1 MKKNITIN
9 LYGTL
14 YAIDEDACTLLEQ
27 YLDNMRSYFSQRDGG
42 DEIADDIEHRVA
54 ELFSQLKEEGCQA
67 ISIEHV
73 QDIITRIGNP
83 EQMDDEADE
92 DAHATSHDDTTTNA
106 SNDHTDA
113 SGSTE
118 STDGAVPPPP
128 PGQGDTPNGAE
139 NAAHKSWFSGRKLY
153 RDPQD
158 QMLGGVVSGL
168 CKYFGGTDPLPWRI
182 LTVILLICSFT
193 AVGII
198 YLIAWAIV
206 PAATT
211 AGERLQMCGTPVN
224 PQTLSEELMRTARDA
239 ANTVTSPEVQNKAR
253 SFMGT
258 LLRIFIFCLKLIA
271 LFVLASLFIA
281 VIACFVLWGI
291 ALSESSAFIA
301 TDPGTLSNAMFLRP
315 IIIWAAAIALLT
327 SLVLI
332 IILTAALLRSFL
344 KSANSHP
351 LSSGTRATLMVSAI
365 VCAAL
370 ALGSTILY
378 GVSFNKAQDE
388 ARQRS
393 FDHNGVFIKPDSYN
407 TLDIAGWKV
416 LQAEGC
422 NKDGNY
428 VEYDD
433 DLSSDGSDRV
443 ILSFRKKSNNTAK
456 MHAVRQESFPAGN
469 YHLEAVTDIDG
480 KGMQFYAKDNKQTLV
495 AAALDARYPAQ
506 PGNLRSLSLDSVYAL
521 GLFPVK
527 STAADFDEDYDD
539 WSFTR
544 SASFYHAGGPLTY
557 GVYGSLPI
565 GATRARIALLRVV
578 SDGAS
583 VAQQSSVAPVV
594 ASDTTTSAITVSKN
608 SASKSTSISKLK
620 KHSKGKKNH

>member
-9 LYGTL
+9 LYGSL
-14 YAIDEDACTLLEQ
+14 YAIDEDASKLLEQ
-27 YLDNMRSYFSQRDGG
+27 YLDNMRCYFSQREGG

-54 ELFSQLKEEGCQA
+54 ELFSQLKAEGCQA
-67 ISIEHV
+67 INIDHV

-83 EQMDDEADE
+83 EQMDDDTLNEDFDNEADPTANE
-92 DAHATSHDDTTTNA
+92 GAT
-106 SNDHTDA
+106 
-113 SGSTE
+113 
-118 STDGAVPPPP
+118 PPPP
-128 PGQGDTPNGAE
+128 PGNNATNADAE
-139 NAAHKSWFSGRKLY
+139 RKSWFNGRKLY

-193 AVGII
+193 VVGII

-239 ANTVTSPEVQNKAR
+239 ANTITSPEVQNKAR
-253 SFMGT
+253 SFWGT
-258 LLRIFIFCLKLIA
+258 LLRIFVFCLKLIG

-291 ALSESSAFIA
+291 ALSESGTFNA
-301 TDPGTLSNAMFLRP
+301 TDPNALSNAMFLRP

-327 SLVLI
+327 SFVLI
-332 IILTAALLRSFL
+332 IILTTVLLRSFL
-344 KSANSHP
+344 KSANNHS
-351 LSSGTRATLMVSAI
+351 LSSGTRAALTVSAI

-370 ALGSTILY
+370 AVGSTILY
-378 GVSFNKAQDE
+378 GVSYDKAQDE
-388 ARQRS
+388 ARQRC

-407 TLDIAGWKV
+407 TLDIAGWQV

-422 NKDGNY
+422 NESGNY

-443 ILSFRKKSNNTAK
+443 ILSFKKKRNNTAK

-480 KGMQFYAKDNKQTLV
+480 KGMQFYAQDNKQTLV
-495 AAALDARYPAQ
+495 TAALDARYPAQ

-521 GLFPVK
+521 GIFPVK

-557 GVYGSLPI
+557 GVRGSLPI

-578 SDGAS
+578 SDGTPVVQHAS
-583 VAQQSSVAPVV
+583 AV
-594 ASDTTTSAITVSKN
+594 ASDTTSAIAASK
-608 SASKSTSISKLK
+608 STASKSTSFTSKLK
-620 KHSKGKKNH
+620 KHSKGKKSH

>member
-9 LYGTL
+9 LYGSL
-14 YAIDEDACTLLEQ
+14 YAIDEDASKLLEQ
-27 YLDNMRSYFSQRDGG
+27 YLDNMRCYFSQREGG

-54 ELFSQLKEEGCQA
+54 ELFSQLKAEGCQA
-67 ISIEHV
+67 INIDHV

-83 EQMDDEADE
+83 EQMDDDTLNEDFDNEADPTANE
-92 DAHATSHDDTTTNA
+92 GAT
-106 SNDHTDA
+106 
-113 SGSTE
+113 
-118 STDGAVPPPP
+118 PPPP
-128 PGQGDTPNGAE
+128 PGNNAT
-139 NAAHKSWFSGRKLY
+139 NAADAERKSWFNGRKLY

-239 ANTVTSPEVQNKAR
+239 ANTITSPEVQNKAR
-253 SFMGT
+253 SFWGT
-258 LLRIFIFCLKLIA
+258 LLRIFVFCLKLIG

-291 ALSESSAFIA
+291 ALSESGAFNA
-301 TDPGTLSNAMFLRP
+301 TDPNALSNAMFLRP

-327 SLVLI
+327 SFVLI
-332 IILTAALLRSFL
+332 IILTTVLLRSFL

-351 LSSGTRATLMVSAI
+351 LSSGTRAALTVSSI

-370 ALGSTILY
+370 AVGSTILY
-378 GVSFNKAQDE
+378 GVSYNKAQDE
-388 ARQRS
+388 AWQRS

-407 TLDIAGWKV
+407 TLDIAGWQV

-422 NKDGNY
+422 NESGNY

-443 ILSFRKKSNNTAK
+443 ILSFKKKRNNTAK

-480 KGMQFYAKDNKQTLV
+480 KGMQFYAQDNKQTLV
-495 AAALDARYPAQ
+495 TAALDARYPAQ

-521 GLFPVK
+521 GIFPVK

-557 GVYGSLPI
+557 GVRGSLPI

-578 SDGAS
+578 SDGTPVVQHAS
-583 VAQQSSVAPVV
+583 AV
-594 ASDTTTSAITVSKN
+594 ASDTTSAIAASK
-608 SASKSTSISKLK
+608 STASKSTSFTSKLK
-620 KHSKGKKNH
+620 KHSKGKKSH

>member
-9 LYGTL
+9 LYGSL
-14 YAIDEDACTLLEQ
+14 YAIDEDASKLLEQ
-27 YLDNMRSYFSQRDGG
+27 YLDNMRCYFSQREGG

-54 ELFSQLKEEGCQA
+54 ELFSQLKAEGCQA
-67 ISIEHV
+67 INIDHV

-83 EQMDDEADE
+83 EQMDDDTLNEDFDNEADPTANE
-92 DAHATSHDDTTTNA
+92 GAT
-106 SNDHTDA
+106 
-113 SGSTE
+113 
-118 STDGAVPPPP
+118 PPPP
-128 PGQGDTPNGAE
+128 PGNNVT
-139 NAAHKSWFSGRKLY
+139 NAADAERKSWFNGRKLY

-182 LTVILLICSFT
+182 LTVLLLICSFT

-239 ANTVTSPEVQNKAR
+239 ANTITSPEVQNKAR
-253 SFMGT
+253 SFWGT
-258 LLRIFIFCLKLIA
+258 LLRIFVFCLKLIG

-291 ALSESSAFIA
+291 ALSESGTFNA
-301 TDPGTLSNAMFLRP
+301 TDPNALSNAMFLRP

-327 SLVLI
+327 SSVLI
-332 IILTAALLRSFL
+332 IILTTVLLRSFL

-351 LSSGTRATLMVSAI
+351 LSSGTRAALTVSAI

-370 ALGSTILY
+370 AVGSTILY
-378 GVSFNKAQDE
+378 GVSYDKAQDE
-388 ARQRS
+388 ARQRC

-407 TLDIAGWKV
+407 TLDIAGWQV

-422 NKDGNY
+422 NESGNY

-443 ILSFRKKSNNTAK
+443 ILSFKKKRNNTAK

-480 KGMQFYAKDNKQTLV
+480 KGMQFYAQDNKQTLV
-495 AAALDARYPAQ
+495 TAALDARYPAQ

-521 GLFPVK
+521 GIFPVK

-557 GVYGSLPI
+557 GVRGSLPI

-578 SDGAS
+578 SDGTPVVQHAS
-583 VAQQSSVAPVV
+583 AV
-594 ASDTTTSAITVSKN
+594 ASDTTSAIAASK
-608 SASKSTSISKLK
+608 STASKSTSFTSKLK
-620 KHSKGKKNH
+620 KHSKGKKSH

>member
-9 LYGTL
+9 LYGSL
-14 YAIDEDACTLLEQ
+14 YAIDEDASKLLEQ
-27 YLDNMRSYFSQRDGG
+27 YLDNMRCYFSQREGG

-54 ELFSQLKEEGCQA
+54 ELFSQLKAEGCQA
-67 ISIEHV
+67 INIDHV

-83 EQMDDEADE
+83 EQMDDDTLNEDLDNEADTTANE
-92 DAHATSHDDTTTNA
+92 GAT
-106 SNDHTDA
+106 
-113 SGSTE
+113 
-118 STDGAVPPPP
+118 PPPP
-128 PGQGDTPNGAE
+128 PGNNAT
-139 NAAHKSWFSGRKLY
+139 NAADAERKSWFNGRKLY

-239 ANTVTSPEVQNKAR
+239 ANTITSPEVQNKAR
-253 SFMGT
+253 SFWGT
-258 LLRIFIFCLKLIA
+258 LLRIFVFCLKLIG

-291 ALSESSAFIA
+291 ALSESGTFNA
-301 TDPGTLSNAMFLRP
+301 TDPNALSNAMFLRP

-327 SLVLI
+327 SFVLI
-332 IILTAALLRSFL
+332 IILTTVLLRSFL

-351 LSSGTRATLMVSAI
+351 LSSGTRAALTVSAI

-370 ALGSTILY
+370 AVGSTILY
-378 GVSFNKAQDE
+378 GVSYNKAQDE
-388 ARQRS
+388 AWQRS

-443 ILSFRKKSNNTAK
+443 ILSFKKKRNNTAK

-480 KGMQFYAKDNKQTLV
+480 KGMQFYAQDNKQTLV
-495 AAALDARYPAQ
+495 TAALDARYPAQ

-521 GLFPVK
+521 GIFPVK

-557 GVYGSLPI
+557 GVRGSLPI

-578 SDGAS
+578 SDGTPVVQHAS
-583 VAQQSSVAPVV
+583 AASAV
-594 ASDTTTSAITVSKN
+594 ASDTTSAIAASK
-608 SASKSTSISKLK
+608 STASKSTSSTSKLK
-620 KHSKGKKNH
+620 KHSKGKKSH

>member
-9 LYGTL
+9 LYGSL
-14 YAIDEDACTLLEQ
+14 YAIDEDASKLLEQ
-27 YLDNMRSYFSQRDGG
+27 YLDNMRCYFSQREGG

-54 ELFSQLKEEGCQA
+54 ELFSQLKAEGCQA
-67 ISIEHV
+67 INIDHV

-83 EQMDDEADE
+83 EQMDDDTLNEDFDNEADPTANE
-92 DAHATSHDDTTTNA
+92 GAT
-106 SNDHTDA
+106 
-113 SGSTE
+113 
-118 STDGAVPPPP
+118 PPPP
-128 PGQGDTPNGAE
+128 PGNNAT
-139 NAAHKSWFSGRKLY
+139 NAADAERKSWFNGRKLY

-239 ANTVTSPEVQNKAR
+239 ANTITSPEVQNKAR
-253 SFMGT
+253 SFWGT
-258 LLRIFIFCLKLIA
+258 LLRIFVFCLKLIG

-291 ALSESSAFIA
+291 ALSESGAFNA
-301 TDPGTLSNAMFLRP
+301 TDPNALSNAMFLRP

-327 SLVLI
+327 SFVLI
-332 IILTAALLRSFL
+332 IILTTVLLRSFL

-351 LSSGTRATLMVSAI
+351 LSSGTRAALTVSSI

-370 ALGSTILY
+370 AVGSTILY
-378 GVSFNKAQDE
+378 GVSYNKAQDE
-388 ARQRS
+388 ARQRC

-407 TLDIAGWKV
+407 TLDIAGWQV

-422 NKDGNY
+422 NENGDY

-443 ILSFRKKSNNTAK
+443 ILSFKKKRNNTAK

-480 KGMQFYAKDNKQTLV
+480 KGMQFYAQDNKQTLV
-495 AAALDARYPAQ
+495 TAALDARYPAQ

-521 GLFPVK
+521 GIFPVK

-557 GVYGSLPI
+557 GVRGSLPI

-578 SDGAS
+578 SDGTPVVQHAS
-583 VAQQSSVAPVV
+583 AV
-594 ASDTTTSAITVSKN
+594 ASDTTSAIAASK
-608 SASKSTSISKLK
+608 STASKSTSFTSKLK
-620 KHSKGKKNH
+620 KHSKGKKSH

>member
-1 MKKNITIN
+1 
-9 LYGTL
+9 
-14 YAIDEDACTLLEQ
+14 
-27 YLDNMRSYFSQRDGG
+27 
-42 DEIADDIEHRVA
+42 
-54 ELFSQLKEEGCQA
+54 
-67 ISIEHV
+67 
-73 QDIITRIGNP
+73 
-83 EQMDDEADE
+83 
-92 DAHATSHDDTTTNA
+92 
-106 SNDHTDA
+106 
-113 SGSTE
+113 
-118 STDGAVPPPP
+118 
-128 PGQGDTPNGAE
+128 
-139 NAAHKSWFSGRKLY
+139 
-153 RDPQD
+153 
-158 QMLGGVVSGL
+158 MLGGVVSGL

-239 ANTVTSPEVQNKAR
+239 ANTITSPEVQNKAR
-253 SFMGT
+253 SFWGT
-258 LLRIFIFCLKLIA
+258 LLRIFVFCLKLIG

-291 ALSESSAFIA
+291 ALSESGTFNA
-301 TDPGTLSNAMFLRP
+301 TDPNALSNAMFLRP

-327 SLVLI
+327 SFVLI
-332 IILTAALLRSFL
+332 IILTTVLLRSFL
-344 KSANSHP
+344 KSANNHS
-351 LSSGTRATLMVSAI
+351 LSSGTRAALTVSAI

-370 ALGSTILY
+370 AVGSTILY
-378 GVSFNKAQDE
+378 GVSYDKAQDE
-388 ARQRS
+388 ARQRC

-407 TLDIAGWKV
+407 TLDIAGWQV

-422 NKDGNY
+422 NESGNY

-443 ILSFRKKSNNTAK
+443 ILSFKKKRNNTAK

-480 KGMQFYAKDNKQTLV
+480 KGMQFYAQDNKQTLV
-495 AAALDARYPAQ
+495 TAALDARYPAQ

-521 GLFPVK
+521 GIFPVK

-557 GVYGSLPI
+557 GVRGSLPI

-578 SDGAS
+578 SDGTPVVQHAS
-583 VAQQSSVAPVV
+583 AV
-594 ASDTTTSAITVSKN
+594 ASDTTSAIAASK
-608 SASKSTSISKLK
+608 STASKSTSFTSKLK
-620 KHSKGKKNH
+620 KHSKGKKSH